1 MTNKK
6 IIDLVIEAVSKIT
19 NLSRKQILYRSRAK
33 DRVNARR
40 ILIYILRSQHQMGWS
55 EIGKILHCSHCNVI
69 YHYEYVINN
78 YMYDPD
84 VKRLKFIV
92 DGTTS
97 KERNS
102 IKKSLYKILD
112 DKYKSLDDKLNILI
126 DVLKDEKGNISQYDK
141 LRLES
146 YTLQQRSKKA
156 SKDVEKINIHDM
168 HDWKN
173 S

>member
-40 ILIYILRSQHQMGWS
+40 ILIYILRCQHQMGWS
-55 EIGKILHCSHCNVI
+55 EIGRLLKCNHATVI
-69 YHYEYVINN
+69 YHYDYVINN
-78 YMYDPD
+78 HMYDPD

-97 KERNS
+97 KERDL

-126 DVLKDEKGNISQYDK
+126 DVLKNEKGNISQYDK

-156 SKDVEKINIHDM
+156 SKDVEKINIHDL
-168 HDWKN
+168 HDWKD

>member
-1 MTNKK
+1 MTDKK

-19 NLSRKQILYRSRAK
+19 NLSREKILYRSRAK

-55 EIGKILHCSHCNVI
+55 KIGKFLQCDHSTVI
-69 YHYEYVINN
+69 HHYNYVIDNH
-78 YMYDPD
+78 MYDPD